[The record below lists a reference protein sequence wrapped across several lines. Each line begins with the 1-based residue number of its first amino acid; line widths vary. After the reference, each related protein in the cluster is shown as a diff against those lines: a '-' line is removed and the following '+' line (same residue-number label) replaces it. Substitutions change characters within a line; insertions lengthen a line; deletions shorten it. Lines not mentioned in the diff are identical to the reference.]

1 MNAAV
6 QTHTRASETD
16 MFAGTEAAPAVE
28 CDDLVLEIHGRLVRA
43 AVVSNKLI
51 DHGTHLRPV
60 LCLDLVPI
68 GPNLLQQRMHVE
80 QPYPESRRKEAE
92 ALAATLKR
100 GAHVTFR
107 TTLVNRL
114 VMFPKALSVALSPS
128 PDHHA

>member
-6 QTHTRASETD
+6 QTSAPAVKVD
-16 MFAGTEAAPAVE
+16 MFAGSAAAPVAVS
-28 CDDLVLEIHGRLVRA
+28 DDLVLEMQGRLVRA
-43 AVVSNKLI
+43 AVVSNKLV
-51 DHGTHLRPV
+51 DHGTHVSPV

-68 GPNLLQQRMHVE
+68 GANVLRQRVHLE

-107 TTLVNRL
+107 TTLVDRL

-128 PDHHA
+128 S